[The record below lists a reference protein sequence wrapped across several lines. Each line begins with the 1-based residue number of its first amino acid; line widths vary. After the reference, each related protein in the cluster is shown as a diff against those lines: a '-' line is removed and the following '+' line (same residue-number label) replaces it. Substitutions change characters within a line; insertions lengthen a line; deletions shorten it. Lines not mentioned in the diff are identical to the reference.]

1 MALIALAADK
11 GAPGVTTA
19 AVALGAVWPRPVLV
33 AECDQ
38 AGGDLV
44 YRLPA
49 APDAGDAP
57 RDHAGDGGML
67 NPSRGLL
74 SLAATARRG
83 LRPDQI
89 AEHCQRLVGGLDV
102 LVGTTNAEQAQ
113 AMTWLWG
120 PLGRAFAGLDP
131 VDVIADCGRLG
142 AGTPLTELMHE
153 ADMVVLLTRATLEQ
167 VAHLRERVTALTAEL
182 RGGPPVGVLVLAD
195 PRDFRGSIAEV
206 DRVLAGVRGRAR
218 PMDAGAQQGPPPPDV
233 TVLGGLALDPKGA
246 ELLSGRWGGRLDRSL
261 LIRSAREVAGEL
273 AGRLASTRPVPGAGH
288 DRGGHDV
295 PPPYGPAPEPPP
307 PPPPSAPPAPR
318 VPPGPGGEGLSADGQ
333 VPASERPP
341 ATGQVPAGGRHEEGR
356 R

>member
-44 YRLPA
+44 YRLPSA
-49 APDAGDAP
+49 QSDGDA
-57 RDHAGDGGML
+57 DGGML

-83 LRPDQI
+83 LRPDQV
-89 AEHCQRLVGGLDV
+89 AEHCQRLSGGLDV

-120 PLGRAFAGLDP
+120 PLGRAFAGLAP

-142 AGTPLTELMHE
+142 AASPLVDLMHE
-153 ADMVVLLTRATLEQ
+153 ADLVVLLTRATLEQ
-167 VAHLRERVTALTAEL
+167 VAHLRERVAALTAEL

-206 DRVLAGVRGRAR
+206 DRILAGVRGRAS
-218 PMDAGAQQGPPPPDV
+218 DAAHGAPPPDV

-246 ELLSGRWGGRLDRSL
+246 DLLSGSWGGRLDRSL
-261 LIRSAREVAGEL
+261 LIRSAREVAADL
-273 AGRLASTRPVPGAGH
+273 TGRLPAAPAAPPAGHPGAPPA
-288 DRGGHDV
+288 REDV
-295 PPPYGPAPEPPP
+295 PPPAGPPDQSPQGHVPLPRQAPH
-307 PPPPSAPPAPR
+307 
-318 VPPGPGGEGLSADGQ
+318 
-333 VPASERPP
+333 
-341 ATGQVPAGGRHEEGR
+341 VPAGGGHEEGR

>member
-49 APDAGDAP
+49 Q
-57 RDHAGDGGML
+57 DGEGAEGML

-89 AEHCQRLVGGLDV
+89 GEHCQRLVGGLDV
-102 LVGTTNAEQAQ
+102 LVGITNSEQAQ
-113 AMTWLWG
+113 AMTWLWS
-120 PLGRAFAGLDP
+120 PLGRAFAGLAP

-142 AGTPLTELMHE
+142 ADTPLLGLLRE
-153 ADMVVLLTRATLEQ
+153 ADLVVLLTRATLEQ
-167 VAHLRERVTALTAEL
+167 VAHLRERVAALTAEL

-206 DRVLAGVRGRAR
+206 DRILAGARHRGPA
-218 PMDAGAQQGPPPPDV
+218 PDPAQGPPPADV

-261 LIRSAREVAGEL
+261 LVRSAREVVGDLVGRIPSGRPL
-273 AGRLASTRPVPGAGH
+273 AL
-288 DRGGHDV
+288 
-295 PPPYGPAPEPPP
+295 PPP
-307 PPPPSAPPAPR
+307 PAQPPPESPPAPA
-318 VPPGPGGEGLSADGQ
+318 PPPVEA
-333 VPASERPP
+333 PAS
-341 ATGQVPAGGRHEEGR
+341 AEGR

>member
-49 APDAGDAP
+49 SADDPAGRGGA
-57 RDHAGDGGML
+57 RDGGML

-102 LVGTTNAEQAQ
+102 LVGITNAEQAQ

-120 PLGRAFAGLDP
+120 PLGRAFAGLSP
-131 VDVIADCGRLG
+131 VDVLADCGRLG
-142 AGTPLTELMHE
+142 AGAPLNDLLRE
-153 ADMVVLLTRATLEQ
+153 ADMVVLFTRATLEQ
-167 VAHLRERVTALTAEL
+167 VAHLRERVAALASEL
-182 RGGPPVGVLVLAD
+182 RGGPPIGVVVLAD
-195 PRDFRGSIAEV
+195 PRDFRASIAEV
-206 DRVLAGVRGRAR
+206 DRIVAGVQSRLQGQ
-218 PMDAGAQQGPPPPDV
+218 DAASPGGPGPGYGPAPPPV
-233 TVLGGLALDPKGA
+233 AVLGGLALDPKGA

-261 LIRSAREVAGEL
+261 LIRSAREVAATL
-273 AGRLASTRPVPGAGH
+273 IGRLGTAVHAGPVPPAAQA
-288 DRGGHDV
+288 V
-295 PPPYGPAPEPPP
+295 PG
-307 PPPPSAPPAPR
+307 APPAPGH
-318 VPPGPGGEGLSADGQ
+318 PPQPH
-333 VPASERPP
+333 ERPGVQEP
-341 ATGQVPAGGRHEEGR
+341 LARPPERQQYQEGR
-356 R
+356 L

>member
-49 APDAGDAP
+49 AAPSGDGD
-57 RDHAGDGGML
+57 RDGGML

-83 LRPDQI
+83 LRPEQV

-102 LVGTTNAEQAQ
+102 LVGITNAEQAQ

-120 PLGRAFAGLDP
+120 PLGRAFAGLAP

-142 AGTPLTELMHE
+142 ADTPLTDLLRE
-153 ADMVVLLTRATLEQ
+153 ADQVVLLTRATLEQ
-167 VAHLRERVTALTAEL
+167 VAHLRERVAALTAEL

-206 DRVLAGVRGRAR
+206 DRIVAGAVHRGRA
-218 PMDAGAQQGPPPPDV
+218 PDAVEPAGPPPAQV

-246 ELLSGRWGGRLDRSL
+246 ELLSGSWGGRLDRSL
-261 LIRSAREVAGEL
+261 LIRSAREVAADL
-273 AGRLASTRPVPGAGH
+273 AGRLRPAPAAAYGAAPGRPSDTGPRARPPSTGQAVAGGQEPGGQVPGAQ
-288 DRGGHDV
+288 
-295 PPPYGPAPEPPP
+295 A
-307 PPPPSAPPAPR
+307 
-318 VPPGPGGEGLSADGQ
+318 PGGQTSAG
-333 VPASERPP
+333 
-341 ATGQVPAGGRHEEGR
+341 GQVPAGGRHEKGER
-356 R
+356 

>member
-49 APDAGDAP
+49 AAPSGSSKGDQD
-57 RDHAGDGGML
+57 RDGGML

-83 LRPDQI
+83 LRPEQV

-102 LVGTTNAEQAQ
+102 LVGLTNAEQAQ

-120 PLGRAFAGLDP
+120 PLGRAFAGLAP
-131 VDVIADCGRLG
+131 VDVIVDCGRLG
-142 AGTPLTELMHE
+142 AATPLTDLLRE
-153 ADMVVLLTRATLEQ
+153 ADLVVLLTRATLEQ
-167 VAHLRERVTALTAEL
+167 VAHLRERVAALSEDL
-182 RGGPPVGVLVLAD
+182 RGGPPLGVLVLAD

-206 DRVLAGVRGRAR
+206 DRIVAGARGRT
-218 PMDAGAQQGPPPPDV
+218 PVDAGAEPAGPPPPTV

-261 LIRSAREVAGEL
+261 LIRSAREVAGDL
-273 AGRLASTRPVPGAGH
+273 VGRLQPAPAA
-288 DRGGHDV
+288 
-295 PPPYGPAPEPPP
+295 PYGPAPGR
-307 PPPPSAPPAPR
+307 PAES
-318 VPPGPGGEGLSADGQ
+318 PGVHG
-333 VPASERPP
+333 VPAGYAGE
-341 ATGQVPAGGRHEEGR
+341 QVPAGGHHEKGER
-356 R
+356 

>member
-49 APDAGDAP
+49 ETGDDA
-57 RDHAGDGGML
+57 DGGVL

-102 LVGTTNAEQAQ
+102 LVGLTNAEQAQ
-113 AMTWLWG
+113 AMTWLWR
-120 PLGRAFAGLDP
+120 PLGRAFAGLAP

-142 AGTPLTELMHE
+142 PDSPLTDLMRE
-153 ADMVVLLTRATLEQ
+153 ADLVVLLTRATLEQ
-167 VAHLRERVTALTAEL
+167 VAHLRERVAALASDL

-206 DRVLAGVRGRAR
+206 ARILAGAR
-218 PMDAGAQQGPPPPDV
+218 RRQDPDAAREPPAPDV

-261 LIRSAREVAGEL
+261 LIRSAREVAGDL
-273 AGRLASTRPVPGAGH
+273 VGRLPSAGA
-288 DRGGHDV
+288 
-295 PPPYGPAPEPPP
+295 PAP
-307 PPPPSAPPAPR
+307 PPPPS
-318 VPPGPGGEGLSADGQ
+318 G
-333 VPASERPP
+333 P
-341 ATGQVPAGGRHEEGR
+341 ATASGQTPAAQGR

>member
-44 YRLPA
+44 YRLPSA
-49 APDAGDAP
+49 QPDGDA
-57 RDHAGDGGML
+57 DGGML

-83 LRPDQI
+83 LRPDQV
-89 AEHCQRLVGGLDV
+89 AEHCQRLAGGLDV
-102 LVGTTNAEQAQ
+102 LVGVTNAEQAQ

-120 PLGRAFAGLDP
+120 PLGRAFAGLAP

-142 AGTPLTELMHE
+142 AASPLVDLMHE
-153 ADMVVLLTRATLEQ
+153 ADLVVLLTRATLEQ
-167 VAHLRERVTALTAEL
+167 VAHLRERVAALTAEL

-195 PRDFRGSIAEV
+195 PRDFRGSISEV
-206 DRVLAGVRGRAR
+206 DRILAGARGRA
-218 PMDAGAQQGPPPPDV
+218 PDAAQGPPPPDV

-246 ELLSGRWGGRLDRSL
+246 DLLSGSWGGRLDRSL
-261 LIRSAREVAGEL
+261 LIRSAREVAADL
-273 AGRLASTRPVPGAGH
+273 TARL
-288 DRGGHDV
+288 
-295 PPPYGPAPEPPP
+295 PAA
-307 PPPPSAPPAPR
+307 PSAPPPAGH
-318 VPPGPGGEGLSADGQ
+318 PGT
-333 VPASERPP
+333 PP
-341 ATGQVPAGGRHEEGR
+341 ARQDVPSPAGPAQQPPPQPAPHVPAGGGHEEGR
-356 R
+356 G

>member
-49 APDAGDAP
+49 AAPGDQ
-57 RDHAGDGGML
+57 GGSGGML

-102 LVGTTNAEQAQ
+102 LVGITGAEQAQ
-113 AMTWLWG
+113 GMTWLWS
-120 PLGRAFAGLDP
+120 PLGRAFAGLSP
-131 VDVIADCGRLG
+131 VDVLADCGRLG
-142 AGTPLTELMHE
+142 AGSPLNDLLRE
-153 ADMVVLLTRATLEQ
+153 ADMVVLFTRATLEQ
-167 VAHLRERVTALTAEL
+167 VAHLRERVAALTDDL
-182 RGGPPVGVLVLAD
+182 RGGPPIGVIVLAD
-195 PRDFRGSIAEV
+195 PRDFRASIAEV
-206 DRVLAGVRGRAR
+206 DRIVA
-218 PMDAGAQQGPPPPDV
+218 AGAQQRRSAVETGPPPPPV
-233 TVLGGLALDPKGA
+233 QVLGGLALDPKGA
-246 ELLSGRWGGRLDRSL
+246 ELLGGSWGGRLDRSL

-273 AGRLASTRPVPGAGH
+273 VSRLSARAPRAG
-288 DRGGHDV
+288 
-295 PPPYGPAPEPPP
+295 EEQ
-307 PPPPSAPPAPR
+307 PR
-318 VPPGPGGEGLSADGQ
+318 VPAKEGI
-333 VPASERPP
+333 
-341 ATGQVPAGGRHEEGR
+341 
-356 R
+356 

>member
-49 APDAGDAP
+49 ASDDES
-57 RDHAGDGGML
+57 RDGGML

-83 LRPDQI
+83 LRPDQV

-102 LVGTTNAEQAQ
+102 LVGITSAEQAQ
-113 AMTWLWG
+113 GMTWLWG
-120 PLGRAFAGLDP
+120 PLGRAFAGLGQ

-142 AGTPLTELMHE
+142 AGTPLLDLMRE
-153 ADMVVLLTRATLEQ
+153 ADLVVLVTRATLEQ
-167 VAHLRERVTALTAEL
+167 VAHLRERVGALSTDL
-182 RGGPPVGVLVLAD
+182 RGGPPIGILVLAD
-195 PRDFRGSIAEV
+195 PRDFRASITEV
-206 DRVLAGVRGRAR
+206 DRII
-218 PMDAGAQQGPPPPDV
+218 AGAQQRLRQPEAAPAQGPPPPHV
-233 TVLGGLALDPKGA
+233 SVLGGMALDPKGA

-261 LIRSAREVAGEL
+261 LVRSAREVAADL
-273 AGRLASTRPVPGAGH
+273 VRRLPASPG
-288 DRGGHDV
+288 V
-295 PPPYGPAPEPPP
+295 PAPDPAPHYAP
-307 PPPPSAPPAPR
+307 QPPSP
-318 VPPGPGGEGLSADGQ
+318 Q
-333 VPASERPP
+333 M
-341 ATGQVPAGGRHEEGR
+341 EEGR
-356 R
+356 L